1 MNSKELNKINN
12 EILKLRDE
20 INLLNYQYYV
30 LDNPK
35 KTDHEYDILFAKL
48 IKFEE
53 LYPDLVTEDS
63 PSQRVGATPLDKF
76 ESISHRQQMFSLN
89 NVFHSKELSLFM
101 ERLEKKLSIPVSYTH
116 LTLPTKA

>member
-35 KTDHEYDILFAKL
+35 KNRSRI
-48 IKFEE
+48 
-53 LYPDLVTEDS
+53 
-63 PSQRVGATPLDKF
+63 
-76 ESISHRQQMFSLN
+76 
-89 NVFHSKELSLFM
+89 
-101 ERLEKKLSIPVSYTH
+101 
-116 LTLPTKA
+116 